1 MYENEYRYNK
11 RHWKSDYLDSEA
23 INFIYNWTG
32 GIEELNNWETYPVVE
47 YYSRDEEEED
57 GA

>member
-1 MYENEYRYNK
+1 
-11 RHWKSDYLDSEA
+11 LDSEA
-23 INFIYNWTG
+23 ISFIYNWTG

-47 YYSRDEEEED
+47 YYSRDEEEDD